1 MAKNDKANE
10 ISLIDVFLF
19 VWKEK
24 IKILAFVFVSL
35 VIAIFLVNYKFEEKI
50 SISVKTEIKP
60 ISTLENSRYM
70 TFNSLISKLIEFQD
84 FKNFRI
90 RNSEEMLR
98 KSDIEVFR
106 GTPSQS
112 LIVQKI
118 NREFLFDLFIDKLND
133 KLYLVNVVK
142 KSNYI
147 DKENFSNL
155 NEYENKVKSFLE
167 NLKLEKIKNSY
178 IISANN
184 ISDKEKYENFIN
196 FLETSI
202 NEQIQ
207 QNLYQMFNF

>member
-98 KSDIEVFR
+98 KSDIV
-106 GTPSQS
+106 
-112 LIVQKI
+112 L
-118 NREFLFDLFIDKLND
+118 
-133 KLYLVNVVK
+133 LYR
-142 KSNYI
+142 
-147 DKENFSNL
+147 NL
-155 NEYENKVKSFLE
+155 L
-167 NLKLEKIKNSY
+167 
-178 IISANN
+178 
-184 ISDKEKYENFIN
+184 
-196 FLETSI
+196 
-202 NEQIQ
+202 
-207 QNLYQMFNF
+207 